1 MGLKNFGQMPLY
13 YAAIECL
20 EENVVS
26 NEVAENAAHL
36 GIQGQVFFFHKL
48 QQQGEFVLEETW

>member
-13 YAAIECL
+13 FAAIECL

-36 GIQGQVFFFHKL
+36 GIQGQVFFSIKYIIKVNL
-48 QQQGEFVLEETW
+48 Y